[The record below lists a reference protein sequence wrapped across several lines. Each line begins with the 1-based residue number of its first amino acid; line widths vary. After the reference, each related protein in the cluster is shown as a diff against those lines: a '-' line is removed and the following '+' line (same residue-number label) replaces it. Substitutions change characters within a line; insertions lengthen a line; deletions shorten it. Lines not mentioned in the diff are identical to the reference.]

1 VSTRASFPR
10 ILRESKLRGMGQA
23 NNNEMKGDLFRVIHI
38 DEDSGT
44 VFVRY
49 ADGRTARLTN
59 IELDSLEKN
68 DVILS
73 HTDGWVI
80 VPEEVWPRSLL
91 TSVVRTILDDG
102 TILGESGNAL
112 LVLGNPN
119 NLQVEPDFTV
129 EIDGSTSAISRVVAK
144 EPIRVRQHPADE
156 QISPASFLVKPQSEG
171 LTFDDFGGY
180 RNVVIRAKE
189 LIETQLERHAELEA
203 IGARPVK
210 GILFTGP
217 PGTGK
222 THLARIIANQA
233 GANFYDI
240 SGPSIVSK
248 WVGDTEDLLR
258 KIFDHAKNAD
268 SGKSIIFFDE
278 IDSIAESRT
287 GDSHEAS
294 RRLVAQ
300 FLTLMDGFDSSKNAT
315 VVIAATNRADALDPA
330 LTRPGRF
337 DWEIEF
343 GLPTILDRLEILEI
357 GARRIQCSEDLPLI
371 DIAIRSHD
379 WSAARLTSIWTEAA
393 MIAASDRRTR
403 IAGEDMAQAYE
414 RVARRPDRKIE
425 SRS

>member
-1 VSTRASFPR
+1 MS
-10 ILRESKLRGMGQA
+10 QA
-23 NNNEMKGDLFRVIHI
+23 DSDEINGDLFRVIHI

-49 ADGRTARLTN
+49 ADGRTGRLSN
-59 IELDSLEKN
+59 VEINDLEKN
-68 DVILS
+68 DIILS
-73 HTDGWVI
+73 HSGGWAA
-80 VPEEVWPRSLL
+80 VPDEVWPRSFL
-91 TSVVRTILDDG
+91 TLVVRTILEDG
-102 TILGESGNAL
+102 TILGESGNTL
-112 LVLGNPN
+112 LVLGNPD
-119 NLQVEPDFTV
+119 NLEVSPDFTV
-129 EIDGSTSAISRVVAK
+129 EVDNATSAISRIVAK

-180 RNVVIRAKE
+180 ENVVIRAKE
-189 LIETQLERHAELEA
+189 LIETQLERRAELDA

-258 KIFDHAKNAD
+258 KIFDHAEGSK

-278 IDSIAESRT
+278 IDSIAESRS

-300 FLTLMDGFDSSKNAT
+300 FLTLMDGFDSSKSAT

-343 GLPTILDRLEILEI
+343 GLPTLLDRLAILEI
-357 GARRIQCSEDLPLI
+357 GTRKIQCSRDLPLI

-393 MIAASDRRTR
+393 MIAASDRRKQ

-414 RVARRPDRKIE
+414 RVARRPDRKME
-425 SRS
+425 GRS

>member
-1 VSTRASFPR
+1 MHQSDS
-10 ILRESKLRGMGQA
+10 
-23 NNNEMKGDLFRVIHI
+23 NEIKGDLFRVIHI
-38 DEDSGT
+38 DEDSKT

-59 IELDSLEKN
+59 VDLDMLEKN

-73 HTDGWVI
+73 NNDGWTM
-80 VPEEVWPRSLL
+80 VPEEVWPRSFL

-102 TILGESGNAL
+102 TILGESGSAL
-112 LVLGNPN
+112 LILGNPN
-119 NLQVEPDFTV
+119 NLEVKPDFTV
-129 EIDGSTSAISRVVAK
+129 EIDSSTSTINRVVAH

-156 QISPASFLVKPQSEG
+156 QISPASFLVSPQSDG

-180 RNVVIRAKE
+180 GNVVHRAKE
-189 LIETQLERHAELEA
+189 LIETQLDRHVELEA

-258 KIFDHAKNAD
+258 KIFDHAKNSK
-268 SGKSIIFFDE
+268 SGRSIIFFDE

-300 FLTLMDGFDSSKNAT
+300 FLTLMDGFDASRNAT
-315 VVIAATNRADALDPA
+315 VVIAATNRAEALDPA

-343 GLPTILDRLEILEI
+343 GLPTLLDRLEILKI
-357 GARRIQCSEDLPLI
+357 GARRIRCSDDLPFI
-371 DIAIRSHD
+371 EIALRSHD

-393 MIAASDRRTR
+393 MIAASDKRMQ
-403 IAGEDMAQAYE
+403 IAGEDFAQAYE
-414 RVARRPDRKIE
+414 RVARRPDRKME
-425 SRS
+425 SRP

>member
-1 VSTRASFPR
+1 
-10 ILRESKLRGMGQA
+10 M
-23 NNNEMKGDLFRVIHI
+23 
-38 DEDSGT
+38 
-44 VFVRY
+44 
-49 ADGRTARLTN
+49 
-59 IELDSLEKN
+59 
-68 DVILS
+68 
-73 HTDGWVI
+73 

-91 TSVVRTILDDG
+91 TSVIRAILDDG
-102 TILGESGNAL
+102 SILGESGNAL
-112 LVLGNPN
+112 LVLRNPN
-119 NLQVEPDFTV
+119 NLEVKPEFTV
-129 EIDGSTSAISRVVAK
+129 EIDGSTSGITRVVAQ

-156 QISPASFLVKPQSEG
+156 QISPASFLVRPESDG

-180 RNVVIRAKE
+180 GKVVLRAKE

-203 IGARPVK
+203 IGARPIK

-222 THLARIIANQA
+222 THLARIIANQTR
-233 GANFYDI
+233 ANFYDI

-287 GDSHEAS
+287 GESHEAS

-300 FLTLMDGFDSSKNAT
+300 FLTLMDGFNSSTNPT
-315 VVIAATNRADALDPA
+315 IVIAATNRAESLDPA

-343 GLPTILDRLEILEI
+343 GLPNLSDRLAILNI
-357 GARRIQCSEDLPLI
+357 GARRIQCSSDLPLF
-371 DIAIRSHD
+371 DIALRSHD

-414 RVARRPDRKIE
+414 RVARRPERKMVSE
-425 SRS
+425 S

>member
-1 VSTRASFPR
+1 MHQTD
-10 ILRESKLRGMGQA
+10 
-23 NNNEMKGDLFRVIHI
+23 NNEVKGDLFRVIYV
-38 DEDSGT
+38 DEDSGI

-59 IELDSLEKN
+59 VDLDTLEKN

-73 HTDGWVI
+73 TSDGWSI
-80 VPEEVWPRSLL
+80 VPEEVWPRSFI

-119 NLQVEPDFTV
+119 NLEVKPDFTV
-129 EIDGSTSAISRVVAK
+129 EVDSSTSTISRVVAQ

-156 QISPASFLVKPQSEG
+156 QISPASFLVRPQSDG

-180 RNVVIRAKE
+180 GNVVNRAKE
-189 LIETQLERHAELEA
+189 LIETQLDRHAELEA

-258 KIFDHAKNAD
+258 KIFDHAKNSE

-294 RRLVAQ
+294 RLVAQ
-300 FLTLMDGFDSSKNAT
+300 FLTLMDGFDASKNAT

-343 GLPTILDRLEILEI
+343 GLPTLLDRIEILKI
-357 GARRIQCSEDLPLI
+357 GSRRIQCSGDLPFI
-371 DIAIRSHD
+371 EIALRSHD
-379 WSAARLTSIWTEAA
+379 WSAARLASIWTEAA
-393 MIAASDRRTR
+393 MIAASDKRKR
-403 IAGEDMAQAYE
+403 IAGEDFAQAYE
-414 RVARRPDRKIE
+414 RVARRPDRKME
-425 SRS
+425 GRS

>member
-1 VSTRASFPR
+1 MQLSDSSE
-10 ILRESKLRGMGQA
+10 I
-23 NNNEMKGDLFRVIHI
+23 KGDLFRVIHV

-49 ADGRTARLTN
+49 ADGKTAFLKNVETD
-59 IELDSLEKN
+59 ILEKY

-73 HTDGWVI
+73 HDGDWTL
-80 VPEEVWPRSLL
+80 VPEEVWPRSLF
-91 TSVVRTILDDG
+91 TSVIRTIMDDG

-112 LVLGNPN
+112 LILGNPSN
-119 NLQVEPDFTV
+119 FEVKRDFTV
-129 EIDGSTSAISRVVAK
+129 EIDGSTSAISRVVAQ

-156 QISPASFLVKPQSEG
+156 QISPASFLVKPESDG

-180 RNVVIRAKE
+180 CNVVSRAKE
-189 LIETQLERHAELEA
+189 LIETQLERHAEFEA

-258 KIFDHAKNAD
+258 KIFDHAKNSE

-343 GLPTILDRLEILEI
+343 GLPTLFDRLEILKI
-357 GARRIQCSEDLPLI
+357 GARRIQCSGDLPFIEVAL
-371 DIAIRSHD
+371 RSHD

-393 MIAASDRRTR
+393 MIAVSDKRMR
-403 IAGEDMAQAYE
+403 IAGEDFAQAYE
-414 RVARRPDRKIE
+414 RVARRPERKME
-425 SRS
+425 RRS

>member
-1 VSTRASFPR
+1 MSENDSDE
-10 ILRESKLRGMGQA
+10 I
-23 NNNEMKGDLFRVIHI
+23 KGDLFRVIHI
-38 DEDSGT
+38 DEDSAT

-49 ADGRTARLTN
+49 ADGRTARLSN
-59 IELDSLEKN
+59 VELGSLEKN

-73 HTDGWVI
+73 HSGGWTI
-80 VPEEVWPRSLL
+80 VPEEVWPRSFL
-91 TSVVRTILDDG
+91 TSVVRTVLNDG
-102 TILGESGNAL
+102 TILAESGNTL
-112 LVLGNPN
+112 LVLGNPDG
-119 NLQVEPDFTV
+119 LEVEPDFTIEV
-129 EIDGSTSAISRVVAK
+129 DSTSSSISRVIAK

-156 QISPASFLVKPQSEG
+156 PLSPASFLVKAQNEG

-180 RNVVIRAKE
+180 KEVVVRAKE

-222 THLARIIANQA
+222 THLARIIANQTN
-233 GANFYDI
+233 ANFYDI

-258 KIFDHAKNAD
+258 KIFDHAKNSS

-287 GDSHEAS
+287 GDSHESS

-300 FLTLMDGFDSSKNAT
+300 FLTLLDGFDSSKSAT

-343 GLPTILDRLEILEI
+343 GLPTLMDRLEILRI
-357 GARRIQCSEDLPLI
+357 GTRRIQCSEHLPLI

-393 MIAASDRRTR
+393 MIAASDGRRR
-403 IAGEDMAQAYE
+403 IAGEDVAQAYE
-414 RVARRPDRKIE
+414 RVARRPDRKME

>member
-1 VSTRASFPR
+1 
-10 ILRESKLRGMGQA
+10 M
-23 NNNEMKGDLFRVIHI
+23 
-38 DEDSGT
+38 
-44 VFVRY
+44 
-49 ADGRTARLTN
+49 
-59 IELDSLEKN
+59 DSLS
-68 DVILS
+68 I
-73 HTDGWVI
+73 
-80 VPEEVWPRSLL
+80 
-91 TSVVRTILDDG
+91 
-102 TILGESGNAL
+102 
-112 LVLGNPN
+112 
-119 NLQVEPDFTV
+119 
-129 EIDGSTSAISRVVAK
+129 
-144 EPIRVRQHPADE
+144 
-156 QISPASFLVKPQSEG
+156 
-171 LTFDDFGGY
+171 DFGGY
-180 RNVVIRAKE
+180 PSVVSRAKE

-222 THLARIIANQA
+222 THLAKIIANQS

-240 SGPSIVSK
+240 SGPAIVSK
-248 WVGDTEDLLR
+248 WVGDTEGLLR
-258 KIFDHAKNAD
+258 KIFDHASSND

-300 FLTLMDGFDSSKNAT
+300 FLTLMDGFDTKNNAT

-343 GLPTILDRLEILEI
+343 GLPTVLDRLEILKI
-357 GARRIQCSEDLPLI
+357 GPRRIRCSDDLPLI

-393 MIAASDRRTR
+393 LIAASDKRAK
-403 IAGEDMAQAYE
+403 IAGEDLAQAYE
-414 RVARRPDRKIE
+414 RVAHRPERKIE
-425 SRS
+425 GGSSR

>member
-1 VSTRASFPR
+1 MS
-10 ILRESKLRGMGQA
+10 QA
-23 NNNEMKGDLFRVIHI
+23 DSDEIKGDLFRVTHV
-38 DEDSGT
+38 DEESGT
-44 VFVRY
+44 AFVRY

-59 IELDSLEKN
+59 LEEGALEKN

-73 HTDGWVI
+73 HSNGWTL
-80 VPEEVWPRSLL
+80 VPEEVWPRSFL
-91 TSVVRTILDDG
+91 TSVVRTILNDG

-119 NLQVEPDFTV
+119 NLEVEPDFTV
-129 EIDGSTSAISRVVAK
+129 EIDGATSAINRVVAK
-144 EPIRVRQHPADE
+144 EPVRVRQHPSDE
-156 QISPASFLVKPQSEG
+156 QISPASFLVKPQSDG

-180 RNVVIRAKE
+180 RNVVVRAKE
-189 LIETQLERHAELEA
+189 LIETQLERRAELEA

-258 KIFDHAKNAD
+258 KIFDHAEGAE

-278 IDSIAESRT
+278 IDSIAENRA

-300 FLTLMDGFDSSKNAT
+300 FLTLLDGFGSSKSAT

-343 GLPTILDRLEILEI
+343 GLPTLMDRLEILEI
-357 GARRIQCSEDLPLI
+357 GTRRIQCSDDLPLI
-371 DIAIRSHD
+371 DIAIKSHD

-414 RVARRPDRKIE
+414 RVARRPDRKME

>member
-1 VSTRASFPR
+1 MDQDDRDERT
-10 ILRESKLRGMGQA
+10 
-23 NNNEMKGDLFRVIHI
+23 GDLFRVVHI
-38 DEDSGT
+38 EEEADT
-44 VFVRY
+44 IFVRY
-49 ADGRTARLTN
+49 SDGRSGRITTVDCHRY
-59 IELDSLEKN
+59 SKN

-73 HTDGWVI
+73 VDGNWTV
-80 VPEEVWPRSLL
+80 VPKEVWPES
-91 TSVVRTILDDG
+91 TAISVIRALNEDG
-102 TILGESGNAL
+102 TIIGELGSL
-112 LVLGNPN
+112 LVTLSNPK
-119 NLQVEPDFTV
+119 NLSVDKDFTV
-129 EIDGSTSAISRVVAK
+129 ELDGAGSTIIRVIAE
-144 EPIRVRQHPADE
+144 EPIRVQNHPADD
-156 QISPASFLVKPQSEG
+156 QISPASFLVKPHEEG
-171 LTFDDFGGY
+171 LSFDDFGGY
-180 RNVVIRAKE
+180 QGLVARAKE
-189 LIETQLERHAELEA
+189 LIKTQLDRREEIEA

-222 THLARIIANQA
+222 THLARIIANQS

-248 WVGDTEDLLR
+248 WVGDTEELLR
-258 KIFDHAKNAD
+258 KIFDHANSAE

-278 IDSIAESRT
+278 IDSIAENRS

-300 FLTLMDGFDSSKNAT
+300 FLTLMDGFDTSKNAT

-343 GLPTILDRLEILEI
+343 GLPTLADRIEILQI
-357 GARRIQCSEDLPLI
+357 GARKIQCLDDLPFVQ
-371 DIAIRSHD
+371 IALRSEG

-393 MIAASDRRTR
+393 IIAASDRRSR

-414 RVARRPDRKIE
+414 RVCRRPERKME
-425 SRS
+425 GR

>member
-1 VSTRASFPR
+1 MRQSDSDE
-10 ILRESKLRGMGQA
+10 I
-23 NNNEMKGDLFRVIHI
+23 KGDLFRIIHI
-38 DEDSGT
+38 DEEFST
-44 VFVRY
+44 IFVRY
-49 ADGRTARLTN
+49 ADGKTARLTN
-59 IELDSLEKN
+59 TELSKLKKN
-68 DVILS
+68 SVILS
-73 HTDGWVI
+73 NNEKWTVL
-80 VPEEVWPRSLL
+80 PEEVWPRSLHI
-91 TSVVRTILDDG
+91 SVIRAILNDG
-102 TILGESGNAL
+102 TILGESGNTL
-112 LVLGNPN
+112 LVLGNPS
-119 NLQVEPDFTV
+119 NLEVKPDFTV
-129 EIDGSTSAISRVVAK
+129 EIDGPTSEICRVVAQ
-144 EPIRVRQHPADE
+144 EPIRVLQHPADE
-156 QISPASFLVKPQSEG
+156 QISPASFLVRPQSG
-171 LTFDDFGGY
+171 DLTFDDFGGY

-189 LIETQLERHAELEA
+189 LIETQLERHAELEK

-258 KIFDHAKNAD
+258 KIFYHAKHSD

-287 GDSHEAS
+287 GASHEAS

-300 FLTLMDGFDSSKNAT
+300 FLTLMDGFDSSQNAT

-343 GLPTILDRLEILEI
+343 GLPTLSDRLEILKI
-357 GARRIQCSEDLPLI
+357 GARRIQCSEDLPFL
-371 DIAIRSHD
+371 DIARRSHD

-393 MIAASDRRTR
+393 IIAASDRRTR

-414 RVARRPDRKIE
+414 RVARRPDRKTE
-425 SRS
+425 SPS

>member
-1 VSTRASFPR
+1 MSE
-10 ILRESKLRGMGQA
+10 IDNDEI
-23 NNNEMKGDLFRVIHI
+23 KGDLFRVIYI
-38 DEDSGT
+38 DEDSAT

-49 ADGRTARLTN
+49 ANGQTARLSN
-59 IELDSLEKN
+59 VALGALEKN

-73 HTDGWVI
+73 HGGSWTI
-80 VPEEVWPRSLL
+80 VPEEVWPRPFL

-102 TILGESGNAL
+102 TILGESGSTL
-112 LVLGNPN
+112 LVLGNPD
-119 NLQVEPDFTV
+119 NLDVKPDFTV
-129 EIDGSTSAISRVVAK
+129 EIDNSTSAITRVVAK
-144 EPIRVRQHPADE
+144 EPIRVRQHPAEE
-156 QISPASFLVKPQSEG
+156 QISPASFLVKPQSDG

-180 RNVVIRAKE
+180 ENIVLRAKE
-189 LIETQLERHAELEA
+189 LIETQLDRHAELEA

-222 THLARIIANQA
+222 THLARIIANRA

-258 KIFDHAKNAD
+258 KIFDHAKNSP

-278 IDSIAESRT
+278 IDSIAESRS

-300 FLTLMDGFDSSKNAT
+300 FLTLMDGFDSSKSAT

-330 LTRPGRF
+330 ITRPGRF

-343 GLPTILDRLEILEI
+343 GLPTVLDRLEILRI
-357 GARRIQCSEDLPLI
+357 GTRRIRCSDDLPLI
-371 DIAIRSHD
+371 DIAIKSHD

-393 MIAASDRRTR
+393 MIAASDGRKQ

-414 RVARRPDRKIE
+414 RVARRPDRKVE

>member
-1 VSTRASFPR
+1 MYQSD
-10 ILRESKLRGMGQA
+10 IDEI
-23 NNNEMKGDLFRVIHI
+23 KGDLFLVIHV

-44 VFVRY
+44 VFVKY

-59 IELDSLEKN
+59 VDLDTLEKD

-73 HTDGWVI
+73 NSDGWI
-80 VPEEVWPRSLL
+80 RVPQEIWPRSFL

-102 TILGESGNAL
+102 TVLGESGNAL

-119 NLQVEPDFTV
+119 NLEVNPDFTV
-129 EIDGSTSAISRVVAK
+129 EIDSSTSTINRVVAQ
-144 EPIRVRQHPADE
+144 EPIRVRQHPSDE
-156 QISPASFLVKPQSEG
+156 QVSPASFLVRPQSGG

-180 RNVVIRAKE
+180 KNVVNRAKE
-189 LIETQLERHAELEA
+189 LINTRLDRHAELEA

-258 KIFDHAKNAD
+258 KIFDHAKNSN

-287 GDSHEAS
+287 GDSHESS

-300 FLTLMDGFDSSKNAT
+300 FLTLMDGFDASKNAT

-343 GLPTILDRLEILEI
+343 GLPTFQDRLEILKI
-357 GARRIQCSEDLPLI
+357 GARRIQCNAELPFI
-371 DIAIRSHD
+371 EIALRAHD

-393 MIAASDRRTR
+393 MIAASDKRMR
-403 IAGEDMAQAYE
+403 IAGEDFAQAYE
-414 RVARRPDRKIE
+414 RVARRPDRKME
-425 SRS
+425 SRL

>member
-1 VSTRASFPR
+1 MRQSDS
-10 ILRESKLRGMGQA
+10 
-23 NNNEMKGDLFRVIHI
+23 NEIKGDLFRVIHI
-38 DEDSGT
+38 DEETGT

-49 ADGRTARLTN
+49 ADGRTARLNN
-59 IELDSLEKN
+59 IDSDKLQKN

-73 HTDGWVI
+73 GNEGWI
-80 VPEEVWPRSLL
+80 SVPEEIWPRSFL
-91 TSVVRTILDDG
+91 TSVVRSILDDG
-102 TILGESGNAL
+102 TILGESGSSL
-112 LVLGNPN
+112 LVLGNPS
-119 NLQVEPDFTV
+119 NLEVQPEYTV
-129 EIDGSTSAISRVVAK
+129 EIDSSTSTISRVVSQ

-156 QISPASFLVKPQSEG
+156 QVSPASFLVKPQGDG

-180 RNVVIRAKE
+180 GQVVLRAKE
-189 LIETQLERHAELEA
+189 LIETQLERRSELDS

-233 GANFYDI
+233 TANFYDI

-258 KIFDHAKNAD
+258 KIFDHAKGSE

-300 FLTLMDGFDSSKNAT
+300 FLTLMDGFDASKNAT

-343 GLPTILDRLEILEI
+343 GLPTLLDRLEILKV
-357 GARRIQCSEDLPLI
+357 GSRRIQCSGDLPFFE
-371 DIAIRSHD
+371 IAIKTHD

-414 RVARRPDRKIE
+414 RVSRRPDRKME
-425 SRS
+425 GRS

>member
-1 VSTRASFPR
+1 MSQT
-10 ILRESKLRGMGQA
+10 ESD
-23 NNNEMKGDLFRVIHI
+23 EIKGDLLRVTHI

-49 ADGRTARLTN
+49 ADGRTGRLSN
-59 IELDSLEKN
+59 VEMNNLEKN

-73 HTDGWVI
+73 HSGGWTA
-80 VPEEVWPRSLL
+80 VPEDVWPRSFL
-91 TSVVRTILDDG
+91 TSVVRTILEDG

-119 NLQVEPDFTV
+119 NLEVSADFTV
-129 EIDGSTSAISRVVAK
+129 EIDNLTSAINRVVAR

-180 RNVVIRAKE
+180 RDVVLRAKE
-189 LIETQLERHAELEA
+189 LIETQLERRVELDA

-222 THLARIIANQA
+222 THLARIIASQA

-258 KIFDHAKNAD
+258 KIFDHAESSE

-278 IDSIAESRT
+278 IDSIAESRS

-300 FLTLMDGFDSSKNAT
+300 FLTLMDGFDSRKSAT

-343 GLPTILDRLEILEI
+343 GLPTLLDRLAILEI
-357 GARRIQCSEDLPLI
+357 GPRRIQCSADLPLL

-393 MIAASDRRTR
+393 MIAASDRRKQ

-414 RVARRPDRKIE
+414 RVARRPDRKME
-425 SRS
+425 GRS